1 MLGLQSRA
9 SLLGQRYIIFNTLFG
24 MCVIKHTNLCR
35 RFAKLVRPRPQ
46 TIVCF
51 ITLPFYTFPLSP
63 GTYHPV
69 GRPHYSRC
77 LECQQGRVPSHLNQF
92 ATRLISLQ
100 SLPHTVSVVQLC
112 CITYY
117 LSTTFVNLCC
127 QNEKPQGF
135 ESWGLWICFGI
146 RYLIIPSSR
155 PLTHTI
161 LNRTGII
168 KHQAGPCGLA

>member
-1 MLGLQSRA
+1 MATGERLELPWTCVGGFGGHCNRRYANRSYCLEYRIGVAPILLGLQSRA
-9 SLLGQRYIIFNTLFG
+9 SLLGQRYIIFNTLLG

-92 ATRLISLQ
+92 ATGLISLQ
-100 SLPHTVSVVQLC
+100 SLPHVVSVV
-112 CITYY
+112 
-117 LSTTFVNLCC
+117 
-127 QNEKPQGF
+127 
-135 ESWGLWICFGI
+135 
-146 RYLIIPSSR
+146 
-155 PLTHTI
+155 
-161 LNRTGII
+161 
-168 KHQAGPCGLA
+168 

>member
-1 MLGLQSRA
+1 MGSDLQSEGA
-9 SLLGQRYIIFNTLFG
+9 HALAPIHALKFNTLLR
-24 MCVIKHTNLCR
+24 MCVIKHTVCGIS
-35 RFAKLVRPRPQ
+35 APVSS
-46 TIVCF
+46 ICF

-92 ATRLISLQ
+92 TTRLISLQ
-100 SLPHTVSVVQLC
+100 SLPHVVSVVQLC

-117 LSTTFVNLCC
+117 LSTTLLNLCC

-161 LNRTGII
+161 LDHTGII
-168 KHQAGPCGLA
+168 